1 MVASLSE
8 IPRTGRRLVLW
19 GVLAGAVLLAGCK
32 PGDFG
37 SSHVYFDPIRYRLT
51 AEVETPEGVKTGSS
65 VIEAKTDRRITR
77 VKARGEAVA
86 VDLPDGQVLFV
97 LLRSASMVDWA
108 ATLPGIPLPEDDVSI
123 GVFKERQAQLERQLD
138 AVSRDRTV
146 YYLWGGTISKDRAQ
160 YLPYMVRFRDMADPK
175 SVEQV
180 DPADLAKSFGP
191 GVKLKSLTVQVTDEP
206 MTKSIEKRLRWLGE
220 YPEPHLAPI
229 PGGGV
234 ATPTMGQFL
243 THGDFRKDKHQ

>member
-1 MVASLSE
+1 MRWSILALGVA
-8 IPRTGRRLVLW
+8 
-19 GVLAGAVLLAGCK
+19 AALAGCGGGV
-32 PGDFG
+32 PFDRDE
-37 SSHVYFDPIRYRLT
+37 YFQSIRYRLT
-51 AEVETPEGVKTGSS
+51 AEVETPKGSWSGSS
-65 VIEAKTDRRITR
+65 VIEAKTNRRITR
-77 VKARGEAVA
+77 VKATGEAVA
-86 VDLPDGQVLFV
+86 VDLPNGQMLFV

-108 ATLPGIPLPEDDVSI
+108 ATLPGIPLPEDDLST

-146 YYLWGGTISKDRAQ
+146 YYLWGDGVPKDRAQ
-160 YLPYMVRFRDMADPK
+160 YLPYMVRFRDLSDPK
-175 SVEQV
+175 TVEQV
-180 DPADLAKSFGP
+180 DPADLAKTFGP
-191 GVKLKSLTVQVTDEP
+191 GVRLKSLTVQVTDTP
-206 MTKSIEKRLRWLGE
+206 VTKGIEKRLRWLGE